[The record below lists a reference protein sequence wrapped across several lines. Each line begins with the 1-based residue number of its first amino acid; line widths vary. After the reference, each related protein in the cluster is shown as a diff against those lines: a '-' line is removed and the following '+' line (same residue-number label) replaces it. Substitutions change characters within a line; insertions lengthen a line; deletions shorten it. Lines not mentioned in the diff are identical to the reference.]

1 MSGIAVKVCGLREVA
16 HLLAVAEA
24 GADYAGFVFAE
35 SRRQIAPEHARELV
49 RALGAAPVRPKFV
62 GVFVNAPQDYVNA
75 TADRCGLDLVQLSG
89 DESAEYCKGI
99 ERPMIRTVHV
109 SSSTTADG
117 IEKLITA
124 QRMVR
129 PGAADIFLLDTGANG
144 LYGGTGRTFDW
155 FAAREVAAR
164 QPVMVAGGLTRDNV
178 GRLVRE
184 VHPAGVDVSSG
195 VERDGRKDESL
206 ILAFVAEARK
216 AGEEN

>member
-49 RALGAAPVRPKFV
+49 RALGAALVRPKLV
-62 GVFVNAPQDYVNA
+62 GVFVNASPDYVNA

-89 DESAEYCKGI
+89 DESAEYCSKI

-109 SSSTTADG
+109 SPSTTADG

-124 QRMVR
+124 QRMAR

-144 LYGGTGRTFDW
+144 LYGGTGCTFDW
-155 FAAREVAAR
+155 LVAREVAAR